1 MRRKKRRNL
10 YLRAFVPRFK
20 FHFRITAG
28 RGGGYGGGYFF
39 EMQFY
44 DRPLRRAEDDKGYAA
59 AGQVLLVAH
68 VFIGGD
74 KDIETSRLGRG
85 EQVTIAESIPTAIF
99 GFRDRVTDKRAC
111 DALRR
116 HMVKENE
123 HPGRSRPALELEHR
137 GCGRQTQVPR

>member
-1 MRRKKRRNL
+1 MRRSRRRNL
-10 YLRAFVPRFK
+10 SLRGFVPRFK
-20 FHFRITAG
+20 FHFRVSAG
-28 RGGGYGGGYFF
+28 YDGGYFF

-44 DRPLRRAEDDKGYAA
+44 DRPLRRAEDDKGYAV

-74 KDIETSRLGRG
+74 KDIEAGRLSRG

-111 DALRR
+111 DTLRR

-123 HPGRSRPALELEHR
+123 HRGRSRPELERR

>member
-1 MRRKKRRNL
+1 MRRRRRRNL
-10 YLRAFVPRFK
+10 YLRAFEPRFK
-20 FHFRITAG
+20 FHFRVTAG
-28 RGGGYGGGYFF
+28 RGGGYGVGYFF

-44 DRPLRRAEDDKGYAA
+44 DRPLRRAEDDNGYAP

-99 GFRDRVTDKRAC
+99 GFRQDGEANKAQEGFAEFVIPSSHSPVAFDF
-111 DALRR
+111 
-116 HMVKENE
+116 
-123 HPGRSRPALELEHR
+123 LEEVFYR
-137 GCGRQTQVPR
+137 